1 MLAIMSEFTTLI
13 YHSTWFIS
21 FFYSIRLEFQLN
33 FHVSRTPD
41 WNIFTSGFIGEWK
54 HSKKLF
60 EYSCL
65 RKRIYFYVACC
76 CTPNIF
82 RVGLLAMLE
91 RKDSSH
97 VLLWSRKVQSLSFSF
112 LFYKFSLWEIL
123 SIGFSIKY
131 LFEIPPEPFSIPGGW
146 KFIMFLF
153 ALSIHI
159 STADQQFFEAIGA
172 NLDFM
177 LSPNLLQII
186 SGVFCEVEI
195 HGGRARM
202 WVDIN

>member
-131 LFEIPPEPFSIPGGW
+131 LFEIPPEPFSLPGGW
-146 KFIMFLF
+146 KFIMFFICSLY
-153 ALSIHI
+153 SYINSG
-159 STADQQFFEAIGA
+159 STVLWSHWSPFRFYVVDEFVA
-172 NLDFM
+172 NNFWGFLWNGN
-177 LSPNLLQII
+177 SWRQ
-186 SGVFCEVEI
+186 SSHVS
-195 HGGRARM
+195 
-202 WVDIN
+202 WY